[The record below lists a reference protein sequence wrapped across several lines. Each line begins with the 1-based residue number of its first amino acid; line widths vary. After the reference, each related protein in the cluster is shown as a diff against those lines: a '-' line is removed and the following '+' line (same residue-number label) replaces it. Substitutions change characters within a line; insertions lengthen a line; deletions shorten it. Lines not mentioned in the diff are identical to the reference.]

1 MKIRGE
7 GANPDGEED
16 LTYQLATIRTA
27 EGPRAAMIL
36 DGKAID
42 IAKATGQRGDETILG
57 LLENMDASIA
67 RLDALAASKPAG
79 APLSEVTLL
88 SPIPV
93 PPAIY
98 CAGSNYADH
107 AREMAKANG
116 REPPKDP
123 HEIGQRSWHFIKT
136 SRSAIGTGAVIP
148 MPAHSKKLDWE
159 AELAVVIG
167 RPCRNVSEEK
177 ALDYVAGY
185 LIGNDLSARD
195 LSRRAGMPENSS
207 FRNDWMAHKS
217 FDGACPLG
225 PWITL
230 ARDVPDPHNLK
241 MRLDVNGVV
250 KQDSN
255 TGEMIFDIREQIA
268 DLSGRMTLMPGD
280 IILTGTPAGV
290 GNGRG
295 EYLKS
300 GDVVTIQIEKL
311 GEISNRFE

>member
-1 MKIRGE
+1 
-7 GANPDGEED
+7 
-16 LTYQLATIRTA
+16 LTYQLATIHTA

-67 RLDALAASKPAG
+67 RLDALAASRPAG
-79 APLSEVTLL
+79 VALSDVTLL

-123 HEIGQRSWHFIKT
+123 HELGQRSWHFIKA
-136 SRSAIGTGAVIP
+136 SRSAVGTGAVIA
-148 MPAHSKKLDWE
+148 MPSHSNKLDWE
-159 AELAVVIG
+159 AELGVVIG
-167 RPCRNVSEEK
+167 RPCRHVSEAD
-177 ALDYVAGY
+177 ALNYVGGY

-195 LSRRAGMPENSS
+195 LSRRAGMPDNSS
-207 FRNDWMAHKS
+207 FKNDWMAHKS

-255 TGEMIFDIREQIA
+255 SGQMIFDIREQIA
-268 DLSGRMTLMPGD
+268 DLSARMTLLPGD

-300 GDVVTIQIEKL
+300 GDVVTIQIERL

>member
-1 MKIRGE
+1 V
-7 GANPDGEED
+7 
-16 LTYQLATIRTA
+16 TYQLATIATPA
-27 EGPRAAMIL
+27 GPRAALIL
-36 DGKAID
+36 DGQAVD
-42 IAKATGQRGDETILG
+42 IAAATGRRADETVLG
-57 LLENMDASIA
+57 LLETFDETLS
-67 RLDALAASKPAG
+67 RLDALAGSKPA
-79 APLSEVTLL
+79 AVPLASVELL
-88 SPIPV
+88 APIPL

-107 AREMAKANG
+107 AAEMAKANG

-123 HEIGQRSWHFIKT
+123 HLSGQRSWHFIKA
-136 SRSAIGTGAVIP
+136 SRSAVGPTADVP
-148 MPAHSKKLDWE
+148 MPAHSQKLDWE
-159 AELAVVIG
+159 AELGVVIG
-167 RPCRNVSEEK
+167 RRCRNVEEAS

-195 LSRRAGMPENSS
+195 LSRRAGMPDNSS
-207 FRNDWMAHKS
+207 FKNDWMAHKS

-241 MRLDVNGVV
+241 IRLDVNGVV

-255 TGEMIFDIREQIA
+255 SGQMIFDIREQIA
-268 DLSGRMTLMPGD
+268 DLSGRMTLWPGD

-300 GDVVTIQIEKL
+300 GDVVTIRIEGL
-311 GEISNRFE
+311 GEIRNRFV

>member
-1 MKIRGE
+1 M
-7 GANPDGEED
+7 
-16 LTYQLATIRTA
+16 TYQLATITTA

-36 DGKAID
+36 DGQAID
-42 IAKATGQRGDETILG
+42 ISKATGRRADETMLG
-57 LLENMDASIA
+57 LFEDYDASLA

-79 APLSEVTLL
+79 VALSEVHLL

-107 AREMAKANG
+107 AREMAAANG

-123 HEIGQRSWHFIKT
+123 HDLGQRSWHFIKA
-136 SRSAIGTGAVIP
+136 SRCAVGPGAVIP

-159 AELAVVIG
+159 AELGVVIG
-167 RPCRNVSEEK
+167 RPARNVSEDK
-177 ALDYVAGY
+177 ALDYVGGY

-195 LSRRAGMPENSS
+195 LSRRAGMPDTSS
-207 FRNDWMAHKS
+207 FKNDWMAHKS

-241 MRLDVNGVV
+241 MVLDVNGVV

-255 TGEMIFDIREQIA
+255 TGQMIFDIREQIA
-268 DLSGRMTLMPGD
+268 DLSARMTLLPGD

-295 EYLKS
+295 EYLNS
-300 GDVVTIQIEKL
+300 GDVVTIRIERL
-311 GEISNRFE
+311 GEIVNSFA